1 MEKKLNIC
9 NYCLHNLKLEMDILF
24 TKKCQKT
31 FFHYMK
37 TNHII
42 KNIEMF
48 IIYLYQSILQILV
61 ILVYPYINKGLY
73 ELSPSHSG
81 LGPI

>member
-1 MEKKLNIC
+1 
-9 NYCLHNLKLEMDILF
+9 MDILF
-24 TKKCQKT
+24 TKKVPKDILSLHEDKPYHKKCRNVN
-31 FFHYMK
+31 YL
-37 TNHII
+37 
-42 KNIEMF
+42 F
-48 IIYLYQSILQILV
+48 ISGSILQILV